1 MEEAGEAVAEE
12 EDVEGLEEEDSM
24 ISFKRINAR
33 IFNFADNCLILSS
46 ISNTDPISLQ
56 KERWP
61 TRLSSLAVIA
71 QCFFSDFFFC
81 EFLFSRSR
89 LSSVFQC

>member
-1 MEEAGEAVAEE
+1 
-12 EDVEGLEEEDSM
+12 
-24 ISFKRINAR
+24 
-33 IFNFADNCLILSS
+33 
-46 ISNTDPISLQ
+46 
-56 KERWP
+56 
-61 TRLSSLAVIA
+61 LAVIA